1 MEWAELSDLIWSAC
15 YEVRVWLWSV
25 LVGLWVS
32 AAHPCTT
39 RCCLYSGQGGHA
51 DNNWFYVPVCT
62 VPVEEVVY
70 TDVCWVFVLC
80 VDSLPLFKMNG
91 LFLCI
96 AEYVS
101 APRWLCINGHPQNNW
116 IFGLFCISSGVKSN
130 SWLVTRLLF
139 KVCVPALQ
147 TAAPQGP
154 LMATYIYVRPCHRAC
169 YIHSLFGLNKCLIY
183 V

>member
-1 MEWAELSDLIWSAC
+1 MGWAVWFDMECLLWSAC
-15 YEVRVWLWSV
+15 LVMKCTCWVMGVCCTPMYYKALPLFWSRGSRWQQLV
-25 LVGLWVS
+25 L
-32 AAHPCTT
+32 C
-39 RCCLYSGQGGHA
+39 
-51 DNNWFYVPVCT
+51 PVCT

-70 TDVCWVFVLC
+70 NDVCWVFVLC

-96 AEYVS
+96 AEYLS
-101 APRWLCINGHPQNNW
+101 APRWLCINGHPQGNW

-154 LMATYIYVRPCHRAC
+154 LMAACICVGPCHRAC
-169 YIHSLFGLNKCLIY
+169 YIHSLFGLKECLI
-183 V
+183 